1 MEKSTISQAMLKVS
15 ELERIY
21 RDKMYKMMDLENI
34 IQEYILESDGSRY
47 DCNEVVDFN
56 REFELIIELGEEISQ
71 IKTKIS
77 KANNENYIETKTGR
91 LSLQGALNKIKYL
104 RGQVNN
110 FEHIL
115 ENVKSSKER
124 KVDAAATSVYYKVKE
139 PNFNKKDLKK
149 YLEDRNEEILEL
161 EIALNKANNE
171 IVQKVVNT
179 LNPHLNKYCVKY
191 LPPGNPFLSK

>member
-115 ENVKSSKER
+115 ENVKYSKER

-171 IVQKVVNT
+171 I
-179 LNPHLNKYCVKY
+179 LIDID
-191 LPPGNPFLSK
+191 

>member
-21 RDKMYKMMDLENI
+21 RDKMYTMMRLENV

-56 REFELIIELGEEISQ
+56 REFELIIELGQEIAE

-77 KANNENYIETKTGR
+77 KANNENYIQTKNGQ
-91 LSLQGALNKIKYL
+91 LSLQGALNRIKYL
-104 RGQVNN
+104 REQVNN
-110 FEHIL
+110 FQNIL
-115 ENVKSSKER
+115 EGVKSSKER
-124 KVDAAATSVYYKVKE
+124 KVDAAATSVYYKVRE
-139 PNFNKKDLKK
+139 PNFDKKELKK
-149 YLEDRNEEILEL
+149 YLEDRSEEILDL

-171 IVQKVVNT
+171 ILINID
-179 LNPHLNKYCVKY
+179 
-191 LPPGNPFLSK
+191 

>member
-124 KVDAAATSVYYKVKE
+124 KVDSAATSVYYKVKE

-171 IVQKVVNT
+171 I
-179 LNPHLNKYCVKY
+179 LIDID
-191 LPPGNPFLSK
+191 

>member
-104 RGQVNN
+104 IGKVNK
-110 FEHIL
+110 FENIL

-124 KVDAAATSVYYKVKE
+124 KVDAAATSVYYKVQE
-139 PNFNKKDLKK
+139 PNFNKKDLKQ

-171 IVQKVVNT
+171 I
-179 LNPHLNKYCVKY
+179 LIDID
-191 LPPGNPFLSK
+191 

>member
-34 IQEYILESDGSRY
+34 IQEYILEADGSRY
-47 DCNEVVDFN
+47 DCHEVVDFN

-171 IVQKVVNT
+171 I
-179 LNPHLNKYCVKY
+179 LIDID
-191 LPPGNPFLSK
+191 

>member
-115 ENVKSSKER
+115 ENVKSSK
-124 KVDAAATSVYYKVKE
+124 
-139 PNFNKKDLKK
+139 F
-149 YLEDRNEEILEL
+149 
-161 EIALNKANNE
+161 
-171 IVQKVVNT
+171 
-179 LNPHLNKYCVKY
+179 
-191 LPPGNPFLSK
+191 

>member
-21 RDKMYKMMDLENI
+21 RDKMYTMMDLENI
-34 IQEYILESDGSRY
+34 IQEYILESDGSRH
-47 DCNEVVDFN
+47 DCN
-56 REFELIIELGEEISQ
+56 ELGEEISQ

-77 KANNENYIETKTGR
+77 KANNENYIETKSGK

-139 PNFNKKDLKK
+139 PNFNKKDLKQ

-171 IVQKVVNT
+171 I
-179 LNPHLNKYCVKY
+179 LIDID
-191 LPPGNPFLSK
+191 

>member
-21 RDKMYKMMDLENI
+21 RDKMYTMMRLENV
-34 IQEYILESDGSRY
+34 IQEYILEADGTRY

-56 REFELIIELGEEISQ
+56 REFELIIELGEEISN

-77 KANNENYIETKTGR
+77 KANNENYIEIKNGR
-91 LSLQGALNKIKYL
+91 LSLQGALNRIKYL
-104 RGQVNN
+104 REQVNN
-110 FEHIL
+110 FQNIL
-115 ENVKSSKER
+115 EGVKSSKER

-139 PNFNKKDLKK
+139 PNFDKRELKK
-149 YLEDRNEEILEL
+149 YLEDKNEEILDL

-171 IVQKVVNT
+171 I
-179 LNPHLNKYCVKY
+179 LIDID
-191 LPPGNPFLSK
+191 

>member
-104 RGQVNN
+104 YKDNSPEFLYFITLFKYQQYNN
-110 FEHIL
+110 
-115 ENVKSSKER
+115 
-124 KVDAAATSVYYKVKE
+124 T
-139 PNFNKKDLKK
+139 
-149 YLEDRNEEILEL
+149 
-161 EIALNKANNE
+161 
-171 IVQKVVNT
+171 
-179 LNPHLNKYCVKY
+179 
-191 LPPGNPFLSK
+191 

>member
-124 KVDAAATSVYYKVKE
+124 KVDDAATSVYYKVKE

-171 IVQKVVNT
+171 I
-179 LNPHLNKYCVKY
+179 LIDID
-191 LPPGNPFLSK
+191 

>member
-115 ENVKSSKER
+115 ENVKYSKER
-124 KVDAAATSVYYKVKE
+124 KVDAAAT
-139 PNFNKKDLKK
+139 
-149 YLEDRNEEILEL
+149 
-161 EIALNKANNE
+161 
-171 IVQKVVNT
+171 
-179 LNPHLNKYCVKY
+179 
-191 LPPGNPFLSK
+191 

>member
-115 ENVKSSKER
+115 EYDKSSKER

-139 PNFNKKDLKK
+139 PNFNKK
-149 YLEDRNEEILEL
+149 I
-161 EIALNKANNE
+161 
-171 IVQKVVNT
+171 
-179 LNPHLNKYCVKY
+179 
-191 LPPGNPFLSK
+191 

>member
-77 KANNENYIETKTGR
+77 KANNENYIETKTGENQNEKDEIIQKINDVLSVLEYER
-91 LSLQGALNKIKYL
+91 LEEVL
-104 RGQVNN
+104 RY
-110 FEHIL
+110 
-115 ENVKSSKER
+115 VKR
-124 KVDAAATSVYYKVKE
+124 KK
-139 PNFNKKDLKK
+139 NQKK
-149 YLEDRNEEILEL
+149 
-161 EIALNKANNE
+161 
-171 IVQKVVNT
+171 
-179 LNPHLNKYCVKY
+179 
-191 LPPGNPFLSK
+191 

>member
-124 KVDAAATSVYYKVKE
+124 KVDNDCRGAYVG
-139 PNFNKKDLKK
+139 
-149 YLEDRNEEILEL
+149 R
-161 EIALNKANNE
+161 
-171 IVQKVVNT
+171 
-179 LNPHLNKYCVKY
+179 
-191 LPPGNPFLSK
+191 

>member
-110 FEHIL
+110 W
-115 ENVKSSKER
+115 
-124 KVDAAATSVYYKVKE
+124 
-139 PNFNKKDLKK
+139 
-149 YLEDRNEEILEL
+149 
-161 EIALNKANNE
+161 
-171 IVQKVVNT
+171 
-179 LNPHLNKYCVKY
+179 
-191 LPPGNPFLSK
+191 G

>member
-115 ENVKSSKER
+115 EHVKSSKER

-171 IVQKVVNT
+171 I
-179 LNPHLNKYCVKY
+179 LIDID
-191 LPPGNPFLSK
+191 